1 MIISVASAK
10 GDTGKTSIVDSF
22 AALTKSKILV
32 DCDVDAA
39 TLHLLLQPAIQ
50 EKHKFWSGQFA
61 AIDES
66 KCTQCV
72 LSQEQCCFKVIKDF
86 NVDAIFCESCG
97 S

>member
-1 MIISVASAK
+1 MIISVASGK
-10 GDTGKTSIVDSF
+10 GGTGKISIVGSF
-22 AALTKSKILV
+22 AALAKSKILV

-50 EKHKFWSGQFA
+50 GKHKFWSRQFA
-61 AIDES
+61 AIDEG
-66 KCTQCV
+66 KCTQCG
-72 LSQEQCCFKVIKDF
+72 LSQEQCRFKAIKDF